1 MASSMQMLSVECILC
16 YVRENKDKR
25 EINEKNMY
33 GNLKYLMICNM
44 FCSNGA
50 SGDIPGSAGTE
61 GNVEDPGKKAG
72 RGDIAIL
79 RMNLSKLKHSYNANV
94 EEFDLRKG
102 NIDTKVLFEH
112 NMFGN
117 RFKLDNPDNERNDF
131 YASLK
136 HDIADIKVIE
146 QLIKEL
152 ANSPD
157 NMVQSDAL
165 LLLVTLSMSG
175 RCVNQVIS
183 LLENALITLQQSNDV
198 AGISE
203 INVILLMML
212 RQRESVIND
221 VKEILIKSK
230 LHLSSNP
237 INITGIRVALSP
249 ITRLGGKVREK
260 VSGKILGTN
269 RDLQSL
275 RGIIEEKI
283 NGLKRALVP

>member
-1 MASSMQMLSVECILC
+1 MLSIVCILC
-16 YVRENKDKR
+16 YVRGNKDRR

-33 GNLKYLMICNM
+33 GNVYLKYLVVCNV

-50 SGDIPGSAGTE
+50 SGETSGSAGTE
-61 GNVEDPGKKAG
+61 GNVEEPGKKAG

-94 EEFDLRKG
+94 EGFDLQKG

-112 NMFGN
+112 SVFGDK
-117 RFKLDNPDNERNDF
+117 FKLDNQDNERNDF

-136 HDIADIKVIE
+136 HDIVDIKVVE
-146 QLIKEL
+146 RLIKEL
-152 ANSPD
+152 ANSSD

-165 LLLVTLSMSG
+165 LLLATLSMSG
-175 RCVNQVIS
+175 RCVSEVIS
-183 LLENALITLQQSNDV
+183 LLETELITLYQSNDV

-203 INVILLMML
+203 INVILMMML
-212 RQRESVIND
+212 RQRESVIDD
-221 VKEILIKSK
+221 VKEILTKAK

-260 VSGKILGTN
+260 ISGKILGTN

-275 RGIIEEKI
+275 RGIIEDKI
-283 NGLKRALVP
+283 NKLRQALVP